1 MSDELKQIMDIL
13 NSMSEEDRSEALNV
27 LNQVRIDLED
37 KLQDKVYYDFNKN
50 K

>member
-13 NSMSEEDRSEALNV
+13 NSMSEEDRSDALNV
-27 LNQVRIDLED
+27 LDQVRIDLED
-37 KLQDKVYYDFNKN
+37 KLQDQVYYDVNKN

>member
-1 MSDELKQIMDIL
+1 MSDELKQIVCIL
-13 NSMSEEDRSEALNV
+13 NSMSEEDRKEALNV

-37 KLQDKVYYDFNKN
+37 KLQDQVYYDFYKN